1 MLQKYWY
8 SAFNLQDFAVI
19 DLRSAADYDRAHY
32 PNSYSTPSIEKA
44 NKKIQA
50 LDKSKDILLVD
61 YASQR
66 QALKLWDNWQTS
78 RRIYV
83 YPKGFS
89 GLYKALSQVFE
100 QSYNWL
106 TLGGKTG
113 TGKTAVLNYL
123 KKLGTPVLNLEAL
136 AESKGS
142 VFDEVESALSQEQ
155 FEINLAL
162 AIVALNS
169 QALCLIEREGSK
181 IGGVFLPA
189 SLHSTLQKA
198 KCIWLKRPVEDR
210 LTQVLKDFGDISSL
224 NLQKGLVKLA
234 SALGEEAFK
243 KIDKLARTKGGKKAV
258 AEELLKYYD
267 EQPGYQKPVKVLK
280 EIRVTKP
287 AETARKIQAVLASI
301 KEVG

>member
-1 MLQKYWY
+1 
-8 SAFNLQDFAVI
+8 
-19 DLRSAADYDRAHY
+19 
-32 PNSYSTPSIEKA
+32 
-44 NKKIQA
+44 
-50 LDKSKDILLVD
+50 
-61 YASQR
+61 
-66 QALKLWDNWQTS
+66 
-78 RRIYV
+78 
-83 YPKGFS
+83 
-89 GLYKALSQVFE
+89 LYKALSQVFE

-169 QALCLIEREGSK
+169 QSLCLIEREGSK

-243 KIDKLARTKGGKKAV
+243 KIDKLA
-258 AEELLKYYD
+258 EELFKYYD